1 MTHRIHR
8 INGMIRSEISKIIL
22 EDLKDPRL
30 AGLISITS
38 VNTSPDLENSKVYVS
53 VMGDKLQ
60 QKMAIEGFE
69 SASGFLRKE
78 LKSRVTWKRIPNLE
92 FHLDDSI
99 EKAAHIAELLQKPP
113 DKDIHKGK

>member
-1 MTHRIHR
+1 MTHRMHR
-8 INGMIRSEISKIIL
+8 INGLIRTEISKIIL

-38 VNTSPDLENSKVYVS
+38 VSTSQDLEHSKIYVS

-78 LKSRVTWKRIPNLE
+78 LKSRVVLKRIPNLA

-99 EKAAHIAELLQKPP
+99 EKAAHIAELLQKPLG
-113 DKDIHKGK
+113 KDTRKGK